1 MTPSRMSRLSEI
13 RASLRHRLG
22 QRWRGESG
30 SEPASFALVMPLVL
44 ILVLGLLQLSL
55 ALWVRTT
62 LIDAAG
68 AGAHAAALAG
78 APESAADET
87 VRGVLA
93 STLGSGYV
101 HTVSAQRVGLAMLPG
116 SFATSDLEVMEVQ
129 VKAPM
134 PIIGLFGVGDMTAV
148 GHAVIEEGP

>member
-1 MTPSRMSRLSEI
+1 MYRPCECRESLAR
-13 RASLRHRLG
+13 RAQ

-55 ALWVRTT
+55 ALWVHTT

-68 AGAHAAALAG
+68 AGAHAAALSG
-78 APESAADET
+78 APPSAADDT
-87 VRGVLA
+87 VRAALT
-93 STLGSGYV
+93 STLGPCYV
-101 HTVSAQRVGLAMLPG
+101 HTVSAERVTVATLHGPY
-116 SFATSDLEVMEVQ
+116 STSDLEVMEVQ

-134 PIIGLFGVGDMTAV
+134 PVIGLFGVGDLTAV

>member
-1 MTPSRMSRLSEI
+1 MSRPCEC
-13 RASLRHRLG
+13 RESLARRVR
-22 QRWRGESG
+22 QCWRGESG

-55 ALWVRTT
+55 ALWVHTT

-68 AGAHAAALAG
+68 AGAHAAALSG
-78 APESAADET
+78 APTNAADDT
-87 VRGVLA
+87 VRAALA
-93 STLGSGYV
+93 STLGPGYV
-101 HTVSAQRVGLAMLPG
+101 HTVSAERVTVATLHG
-116 SFATSDLEVMEVQ
+116 SYSTSDLEVMEVQ

-134 PIIGLFGVGDMTAV
+134 PVIGLFGVGDLTAV